1 MGARTHGVSGFA
13 PNQLTF
19 SFIPPEDRQHMADLW
34 KTHFSRA
41 EVRAQRQLDADRKRI
56 MLKVIDSQT
65 LEIDWQKCK
74 PILDL
79 PLWSHQAS
87 DLDVQPAEEDITECT
102 VPSAISSSNPE
113 EERGAELTFEQI
125 EVYHAKVL
133 EYSLNVLK
141 SRGNAEEKYEIL
153 QWIWAH
159 DIYCWVAREVA
170 GVIKQVPIYRKQLP
184 FTFQMC
190 CACEGLDYERM
201 RDGLAHIFRPVL
213 QQLGME
219 SLIN

>member
-1 MGARTHGVSGFA
+1 MT
-13 PNQLTF
+13 
-19 SFIPPEDRQHMADLW
+19 DLW
-34 KTHFSRA
+34 ETHFSRA
-41 EVRAQRQLDADRKRI
+41 EVRAQRQLEADRKRI
-56 MLKVIDSQT
+56 TLKVIDSQT
-65 LEIDWQKCK
+65 LDVDWQKCK

-79 PLWSHQAS
+79 PLWSHKAS
-87 DLDVQPAEEDITECT
+87 DLDVQPAEDDPTECAFPA
-102 VPSAISSSNPE
+102 VISSNDPE
-113 EERGAELTFEQI
+113 EGASELTFEQI
-125 EVYHAKVL
+125 GVYHEKVL

-141 SRGNAEEKYEIL
+141 SRGNAGEKYEIL

-213 QQLGME
+213 KQLGME